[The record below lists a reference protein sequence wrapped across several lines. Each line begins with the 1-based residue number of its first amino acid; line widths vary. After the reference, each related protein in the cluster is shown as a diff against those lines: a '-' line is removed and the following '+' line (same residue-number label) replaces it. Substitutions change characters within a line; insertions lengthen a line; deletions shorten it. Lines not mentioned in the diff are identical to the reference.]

1 MIRNR
6 AWLTFP
12 PLRDFA
18 SFSIARRGRGAA
30 GGWRRL
36 ATPVTSR
43 PRPENSS
50 REKYGRL
57 AVRSTSAVNSR
68 GMGVPGEAAGS
79 EDRRI
84 VPGFRGSRPSRS
96 EGTNRVEGGPAP
108 VAQGPPKQ
116 NNSPTP
122 LLGTAMISYFWRG
135 AVFFSPLRYSGGTRT
150 VRGRVTHV
158 GLARLF

>member
-1 MIRNR
+1 MANLSAAAGFRVILDRETR
-6 AWLTFP
+6 P
-12 PLRDFA
+12 RC
-18 SFSIARRGRGAA
+18 RGRVASTRDAGDVASTSREFVTREIRAA
-30 GGWRRL
+30 GGTFDIRCQLAWHGSAGGGRRVRG
-36 ATPVTSR
+36 PSDR
-43 PRPENSS
+43 P
-50 REKYGRL
+50 
-57 AVRSTSAVNSR
+57 
-68 GMGVPGEAAGS
+68 GVS
-79 EDRRI
+79 
-84 VPGFRGSRPSRS
+84 GSRPSRS